1 MAWPERLINLFR
13 RDSLDEEIDAEL
25 QFHLEQRTRDNV
37 AAGMTIDEARHDAER
52 RLGGRRRVHERTREA
67 DVLVWLESI
76 GQDVRYAARNL
87 RRSPL
92 VTAVIVASLALAIGA
107 STAMFSIVNAALLRS
122 FPFAEP
128 GRIVM
133 LWTANLLNGSKAQ
146 NTSVPNMEDWKKHA
160 HTFEDMA
167 AYREQDGPLSDP
179 AQAAIETRWVG
190 YAWVSDNFFSL
201 LGRSAV
207 WGRVFRQDDFA
218 DGRHV
223 AVIAHSLWQ
232 QRYGG
237 GADIIGR
244 RLNVAGADVEIIGVM
259 PDDFWFPNKD
269 VQVWMPAILSSVWQR
284 SLAERGARF
293 GTVIGRLAP
302 AATVEQ
308 ARAEMRVVAAQ
319 LRGAYRDAN
328 ANLDVSLVPLQVQVL
343 GKTVPFM
350 LEILFGA
357 VLCVLLIACANVA
370 NLLLAR
376 GVARRR
382 EMAVRA
388 ALGADRRRIARQLLT
403 ESLLLSCAGGC
414 LGLIAVAWSMRG
426 LIALAPANIPRLDEA
441 RIDGTVLLFTL
452 ALSVVTGV
460 LFGLAPAIRTSA
472 GNAENLTHG
481 TTRNTPGR
489 ASGNLRRAFVLGQFA
504 LALVLLAGAG
514 LLIRSLFA
522 VHSVDSGFGDRDVIT
537 AQLRFHNA
545 LPRQRRAALYQ
556 EATERIRRLPG
567 VRAVGA
573 VGTMFW
579 NGEGGRFGLRAVD
592 GHPDKPRDQWDALTW
607 TTIGGDYF
615 QAIGVPLVRGR
626 FFQDADNGNSAPVVL
641 INETMARRYWPG
653 EDPLGR
659 RIKGFDA
666 RGTNDEWVTVIG
678 VVKDV
683 HSQGV
688 ERGPMAQIFEAQ
700 SQSLGETEHL
710 VVSATATGIPEALRR
725 TIRELDR
732 TAVLS
737 AVSTLDDRLSAQG
750 AQRRFQTYL
759 LTAFAALALLLAAAG
774 IFATMHYWVA
784 QRTQEIGIRMALGA
798 ERRTVLAMV
807 LRETLVLAVAGI
819 GVGVGGAL
827 ITTRTIASL
836 LFGVTPHDPVTF
848 VAVSFGMT
856 AIAMIACCIPAAR
869 AARIDPMLA
878 LKIE

>member
-1 MAWPERLINLFR
+1 
-13 RDSLDEEIDAEL
+13 
-25 QFHLEQRTRDNV
+25 
-37 AAGMTIDEARHDAER
+37 
-52 RLGGRRRVHERTREA
+52 
-67 DVLVWLESI
+67 
-76 GQDVRYAARNL
+76 
-87 RRSPL
+87 
-92 VTAVIVASLALAIGA
+92 
-107 STAMFSIVNAALLRS
+107 
-122 FPFAEP
+122 
-128 GRIVM
+128 
-133 LWTANLLNGSKAQ
+133 
-146 NTSVPNMEDWKKHA
+146 
-160 HTFEDMA
+160 
-167 AYREQDGPLSDP
+167 
-179 AQAAIETRWVG
+179 
-190 YAWVSDNFFSL
+190 
-201 LGRSAV
+201 
-207 WGRVFRQDDFA
+207 
-218 DGRHV
+218 
-223 AVIAHSLWQ
+223 
-232 QRYGG
+232 
-237 GADIIGR
+237 
-244 RLNVAGADVEIIGVM
+244 M

-269 VQVWMPAILSSVWQR
+269 VQVWMPAILSSAWQR
-284 SLAERGARF
+284 SVADRGTRF
-293 GTVIGRLAP
+293 GTVFGRLAP
-302 AATVEQ
+302 AATLEQ

-319 LRGAYRDAN
+319 LRGQYRDVN
-328 ANLDVSLVPLQVQVL
+328 ADLDVNLVPLQVHVL
-343 GKTVPFM
+343 GKSVPFM
-350 LEILFGA
+350 LEMLFGA

-388 ALGADRRRIARQLLT
+388 ALGAGRRRIARQLLT

-472 GNAENLTHG
+472 GNAENLTHA
-481 TTRNTPGR
+481 TTRNTAGR
-489 ASGNLRRAFVLGQFA
+489 ASGTLRRAFVLGQFA

-522 VHSVDSGFGDRDVIT
+522 VHSVDSGFGDRGVIT
-537 AQLRFHNA
+537 AQLRFYNA
-545 LPRQRRAALYQ
+545 LARERRAALYQ

-579 NGEGGRFGLRAVD
+579 NGEGGKFGLRAVD
-592 GHPDKPRDQWDALTW
+592 GHPDQPRDQWAALTW
-607 TTIGGDYF
+607 TTTAGDYF
-615 QAIGVPLVRGR
+615 QALGVPLVRGR
-626 FFQDADNGNSAPVVL
+626 FFHDADNRYTAPVVL
-641 INETMARRYWPG
+641 INETMARRYWRG
-653 EDPLGR
+653 ENPVGR

-666 RGTNDEWVTVIG
+666 RGANDDWVTVIG

-683 HSQGV
+683 HSQGL

-700 SQSLGETEHL
+700 SQSLNETENL
-710 VVSATATGIPEALRR
+710 VVSGTATGLPEALRR

-732 TAVLS
+732 TAALS
-737 AVSTLDDRLSAQG
+737 DVSTLDDRLSEQG

-759 LTAFAALALLLAAAG
+759 LSAFAALALLLAAAG

-807 LRETLVLAVAGI
+807 LRETLVLAAAGV

-827 ITTRTIASL
+827 VATRTIASV

-848 VAVSFGMT
+848 AAVSLGMM

>member
-1 MAWPERLINLFR
+1 MAWTERLINVFR
-13 RDSLDEEIDAEL
+13 RHRLDAEIDAEL
-25 QFHLEQRTRDNV
+25 LFHIEQRTRDNV
-37 AAGMTIDEARHDAER
+37 AAGMTVDEARRDAER
-52 RLGGRRRVHERTREA
+52 RLGGRLRVHEQTHDA

-76 GQDVRYAARNL
+76 GQDVRYAVRNL

-92 VTAVIVASLALAIGA
+92 VTGVMVGSLALAIGA

-122 FPFAEP
+122 LPYAESD
-128 GRIVM
+128 RIVM
-133 LWTANLLNGSKAQ
+133 LWTAHLLNGATAQ
-146 NTSVPNMEDWKKHA
+146 NTSVPNMEDWKQYA
-160 HTFEDMA
+160 RTFEDMA
-167 AYREQDGPLSDP
+167 AYRASDGPLLDP
-179 AQAAIETRWVG
+179 AQATIETRWVG
-190 YAWVSDNFFSL
+190 YAWVSDNFFQL

-207 WGRVFRQDDFA
+207 LGRVFRQDDFA
-218 DGRHV
+218 EGRHA

-237 GADIIGR
+237 VPDMIGR
-244 RLNVAGADVEIIGVM
+244 RMNVAGVDVEVIGVM
-259 PDDFWFPNKD
+259 ADDFWFPTKD

-284 SLAERGARF
+284 SRADRGTRF
-293 GTVIGRLAP
+293 GTVFGRLAP
-302 AATVEQ
+302 AATLEQ
-308 ARAEMRVVAAQ
+308 ARAEMRAVAAQ
-319 LRGAYRDAN
+319 LRGQYRDVN
-328 ANLDVSLVPLQVQVL
+328 ANLDVNLVPLQVHVL
-343 GKTVPFM
+343 GKSVPFM
-350 LEILFGA
+350 LEVLFAA

-388 ALGADRRRIARQLLT
+388 ALGAGRRRIARQLLT

-414 LGLIAVAWSMRG
+414 LGLIAVAWSMRA
-426 LIALAPANIPRLDEA
+426 LITLAPANIPRLDEA
-441 RIDGTVLLFTL
+441 RIDSTVLLFTL

-460 LFGLAPAIRTSA
+460 LFGLAPAMRTA
-472 GNAENLTHG
+472 GNGENQTHA
-481 TTRNTPGR
+481 TTRNIAGG
-489 ASGNLRRAFVLGQFA
+489 ASGKVRRVFVIGQFA

-522 VHSVDSGFGDRDVIT
+522 VHSVDSGFGDRSVIT

-545 LPRQRRAALYQ
+545 LPRQRRASLYQ

-579 NGEGGRFGLRAVD
+579 NGEGGKFGLRAVD

-607 TTIGGDYF
+607 TTICGDYF
-615 QAIGVPLVRGR
+615 QALGVPLVAGR
-626 FFQDADNGNSAPVVL
+626 FVQDADSRNTAPVVL
-641 INETMARRYWPG
+641 INETMARRYWRG
-653 EDPLGR
+653 ENPVGR

-666 RGTNDEWVTVIG
+666 RGTNDDWVTVIG

-683 HSQGV
+683 HSQGL
-688 ERGPMAQIFEAQ
+688 ERAPIAQIFEAQ
-700 SQSLGETEHL
+700 SQSLDETENL
-710 VVSATATGIPEALRR
+710 VVSGTATGIPDALRR
-725 TIRELDR
+725 TIRELDP

-737 AVSTLDDRLSAQG
+737 DVSTLDDRLGEQG

-807 LRETLVLAVAGI
+807 LRETLVLAVAGV
-819 GVGVGGAL
+819 GVGVGSAL
-827 ITTRTIASL
+827 VVTRTLASL

-848 VAVSFGMT
+848 AAVSLGMT
-856 AIAMIACCIPAAR
+856 AIAMIACCVPAAR